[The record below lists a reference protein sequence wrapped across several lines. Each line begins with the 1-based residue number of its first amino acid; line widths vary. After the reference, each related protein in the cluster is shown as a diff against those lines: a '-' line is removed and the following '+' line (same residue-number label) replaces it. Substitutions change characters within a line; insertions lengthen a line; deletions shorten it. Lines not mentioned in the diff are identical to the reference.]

1 MIRHL
6 RYKIS
11 IFVVKCVVCLIKAL
25 KIGSATNF
33 PGKIARKIAP
43 DILSRLVKQVKG
55 EILAITGTN
64 GKTTTAGLTASI
76 FRADERKIIH
86 NSRGANML
94 TGITTAAVEASPISG
109 RFSPADRP
117 DNCIFE
123 MDEAYLY
130 STFDEFNP
138 DIMLVT
144 NLFRDQLDRYG
155 ELNTIA
161 GKIGAAIGKT
171 CKVKPLKL
179 VLNADDPM
187 VSDIASDIT
196 GDNITRIYYGFDDIT
211 YSGNESAG
219 VVEHVP
225 LSGEDYAPQESTN
238 CKCGKPFQYSKIFYG
253 HLGYYE
259 CDCGAKRPVPQITAT
274 AEVGVSRSKIVIK
287 RQNEEDF
294 EVNVNL
300 PGVYN
305 CYNALAAI
313 TIALTSGISVE
324 TIKKGFE
331 NYDTAFGR
339 AESVKIKGK
348 DVLIQLIKNPIGAT
362 EVIKTIKNDE
372 NGRLFIL
379 INDNYADGRD
389 VSWLWDANFELLSG
403 YNKTAII
410 SGIRASDMAVRL
422 KYAGV
427 DAKNIIVEEN
437 IEKAFLSAIDSVGE
451 GEKLYV
457 LPTYTALLEL
467 DKLKE
472 NLIR

>member
-1 MIRHL
+1 
-6 RYKIS
+6 
-11 IFVVKCVVCLIKAL
+11 
-25 KIGSATNF
+25 N
-33 PGKIARKIAP
+33 
-43 DILSRLVKQVKG
+43 
-55 EILAITGTN
+55 
-64 GKTTTAGLTASI
+64 
-76 FRADERKIIH
+76 
-86 NSRGANML
+86 
-94 TGITTAAVEASPISG
+94 
-109 RFSPADRP
+109 RP

-130 STFDEFNP
+130 SSFNEFNP

-161 GKIGAAIGKT
+161 GKIGAAIDKT

-187 VSDIASDIT
+187 VANIAPEVT
-196 GDNITRIYYGFDDIT
+196 GDNIIRIYFGFEDIS
-211 YSGNESAG
+211 YSGNDSAG
-219 VVEHVP
+219 VVEHAS
-225 LSGEDYAPQESTN
+225 LHGENYSPQESIN
-238 CKCGKPFQYSKIFYG
+238 CKCGKPFQYSKTFYG

-259 CDCGAKRPVPQITAT
+259 CDCGVKRPVPQISAT
-274 AEVGVSRSKIVIK
+274 AHVGVSSSKIVIK
-287 RQNEEDF
+287 RQSEEDF
-294 EVNVNL
+294 EINVNL

-313 TIALTSGISVE
+313 TMALTSGISIDN
-324 TIKKGFE
+324 IKKGIE
-331 NYDTAFGR
+331 NYNTAFGR

-362 EVIKTIKNDE
+362 EVIKTIKNDDK
-372 NGRLFIL
+372 GRLFIL

-389 VSWLWDANFELLSG
+389 VSWLWDTNFELLAE

-422 KYAGV
+422 KYAGI
-427 DAKNIIVEEN
+427 DAKNIIIEEN
-437 IEKAFLSAIDSVGE
+437 IERAFLSAIDSVE
-451 GEKLYV
+451 EDEKLYI

-467 DKLKE
+467 DRIKE
-472 NLIR
+472 RLIR

>member
-11 IFVVKCVVCLIKAL
+11 IYLAKFVVWLIKAL

-43 DILSRLVKQVKG
+43 DVLSRLIKQVKG
-55 EILAITGTN
+55 EIQVITGTN

-76 FRADERKIIH
+76 FRADGRKIIH

-94 TGITTAAVEASPISG
+94 TGITTAVMEASPISG
-109 RFSPADRP
+109 TFSPAGRP

-130 STFDEFNP
+130 SSFDEFNP

-187 VSDIASDIT
+187 VSDIAPDVS
-196 GDNITRIYYGFDDIT
+196 GDNITRIYFGFEEISR
-211 YSGNESAG
+211 SGIEATG
-219 VVEHVP
+219 AREHAP
-225 LSGEDYAPQESTN
+225 LSGENYAPQESIN
-238 CKCGKPFQYSKIFYG
+238 CKCGKPFQYSKAFYG

-259 CDCGAKRPVPQITAT
+259 CDCGVKRPVPQITAT
-274 AEVGVSRSKIVIK
+274 AQVGVSSSKIIIK
-287 RQNEEDF
+287 RQSEEDF

-305 CYNALAAI
+305 CYNALAAVAM
-313 TIALTSGISVE
+313 ALTSGISVE
-324 TIKKGFE
+324 SIKKGFE

-339 AESVKIKGK
+339 AENVKIKGK

-372 NGRLFIL
+372 KGRLFIL

-410 SGIRASDMAVRL
+410 SGVRASDMAVRL

-427 DAKNIIVEEN
+427 NAKNIIIEEN
-437 IEKAFLSAIDSVGE
+437 IERAFLSAIDGVEE
-451 GEKLYV
+451 GEKLYI

-467 DKLKE
+467 DRIKEKLV
-472 NLIR
+472 R